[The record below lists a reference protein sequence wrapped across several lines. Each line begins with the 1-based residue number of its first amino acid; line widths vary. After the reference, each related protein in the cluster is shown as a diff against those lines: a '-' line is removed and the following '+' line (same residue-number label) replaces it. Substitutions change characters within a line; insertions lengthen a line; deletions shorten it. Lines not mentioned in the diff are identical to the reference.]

1 MTLFVIIPTD
11 PDPIE
16 IEAEIAKLLPNDSYR
31 LPQGEWV
38 VRYSGTTQ
46 ELSNALLITDG
57 SSENAVIFAI
67 SAYFGRAPT
76 NIWEWVKTRWG

>member
-1 MTLFVIIPTD
+1 MTLLVIIPTD

-16 IEAEIAKLLPNDSYR
+16 IEAEIAKVLPNDSYR